1 MSDSDCSNCDK
12 ETCSYRDV
20 SYNCYLKEIKAIKEK
35 MTLKDLISITI
46 AVECA
51 KVLYHETDNDIFS
64 NFSCLGEQIIAA
76 FNEKL
81 PKEIE

>member
-35 MTLKDLISITI
+35 MTLKHLISITI
-46 AVECA
+46 AVDTAEF
-51 KVLYHETDNDIFS
+51 LYHETDNDIFS
-64 NFSCLGEQIIAA
+64 RFAELGSRIIEA
-76 FNEKL
+76 FNEEL